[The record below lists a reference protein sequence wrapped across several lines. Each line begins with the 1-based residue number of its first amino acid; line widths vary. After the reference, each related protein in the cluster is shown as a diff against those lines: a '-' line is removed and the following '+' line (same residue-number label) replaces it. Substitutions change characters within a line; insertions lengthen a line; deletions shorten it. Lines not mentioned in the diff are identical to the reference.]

1 MERADKAVTSVY
13 TLQPRRRDTNPFTNT
28 NNAKGV
34 PQNKPPTKPNAA
46 NCHRG
51 SEPDAPKDAIQTGI
65 SEVKNAIANNIPILD
80 LVARATRAAIKRG
93 ITIATPSSHKS
104 NMKSD
109 VKASSTKVNDKP
121 VNNPT
126 KLPKPQIF
134 IAFMTTA
141 RLPDLT
147 TS

>member
-51 SEPDAPKDAIQTGI
+51 SEPDAPKDALQTGI

-80 LVARATRAAIKRG
+80 LVARATRPAIKRG
-93 ITIATPSSHKS
+93 ITIACLLYTSPSPR
-104 NMKSD
+104 D
-109 VKASSTKVNDKP
+109 
-121 VNNPT
+121 
-126 KLPKPQIF
+126 
-134 IAFMTTA
+134 
-141 RLPDLT
+141 
-147 TS
+147 